1 MIELKITNSAA
12 LLLLSERM
20 KIEFDNRKSNNSI
33 PEYVALDT
41 LPYKELLNISECAA
55 FDLICLLPA
64 DIFEDENNLHKI
76 ITKAIRSLS
85 GIYNKEEFNI
95 YPESRAEKLVSLIYT
110 YLQTYGNKD
119 KLPNN

>member
-20 KIEFDNRKSNNSI
+20 KIEFENRKLNHSI
-33 PEYVALDT
+33 SENVAMDT

-85 GIYNKEEFNI
+85 GIYNKEEFNV
-95 YPESRAEKLVSLIYT
+95 YPEYRAEKLVNLIYSF
-110 YLQTYGNKD
+110 LRTYGKKNIFQ
-119 KLPNN
+119 NN

>member
-12 LLLLSERM
+12 LLLLNERM
-20 KIEFDNRKSNNSI
+20 KIEFENRKLNHSI
-33 PEYVALDT
+33 PESFALDT

-76 ITKAIRSLS
+76 ITKAVRSLS
-85 GIYNKEEFNI
+85 GIFNKEEFNV
-95 YPESRAEKLVSLIYT
+95 YPESRAEKLISLIYS

>member
-20 KIEFDNRKSNNSI
+20 KIEFENRKSNNSI
-33 PEYVALDT
+33 PGYITLDT

-95 YPESRAEKLVSLIYT
+95 YPESRAEKLVSLIYS
-110 YLQTYGNKD
+110 YLQTYGTKD

>member
-20 KIEFDNRKSNNSI
+20 KIEYDNRKLNNSI
-33 PEYVALDT
+33 PKYVALDT

-95 YPESRAEKLVSLIYT
+95 YPESRAEKLISFIDSS
-110 YLQTYGNKD
+110 LQTYGDKD
-119 KLPNN
+119 IIHNN

>member
-20 KIEFDNRKSNNSI
+20 KIEFDNRKSYNSI
-33 PEYVALDT
+33 PDFVDLDT

-76 ITKAIRSLS
+76 ITKAVRSLS
-85 GIYNKEEFNI
+85 GIFNKEEFNI
-95 YPESRAEKLVSLIYT
+95 YPESRAEKLVGLIYSSLKK
-110 YLQTYGNKD
+110 YGDKDILQ
-119 KLPNN
+119 NN

>member
-20 KIEFDNRKSNNSI
+20 KIEFENRKMNNSI
-33 PEYVALDT
+33 PENVALDT

-85 GIYNKEEFNI
+85 GIYNKEEFNV
-95 YPESRAEKLVSLIYT
+95 YPESRAEKLVGLIYSF
-110 YLQTYGNKD
+110 LQTYGNKD
-119 KLPNN
+119 ILTNN

>member
-20 KIEFDNRKSNNSI
+20 KIEFENRKLHNSP
-33 PEYVALDT
+33 PEHTALDT

-85 GIYNKEEFNI
+85 GIYNKEEFNV
-95 YPESRAEKLVSLIYT
+95 YPESRAEKLINLIYS
-110 YLQTYGNKD
+110 YLQTYGNRD

>member
-20 KIEFDNRKSNNSI
+20 KIEFEHRKLNNST
-33 PEYVALDT
+33 PKYVALDT
-41 LPYKELLNISECAA
+41 LTYKELLNISECAA

-85 GIYNKEEFNI
+85 GIYNKEEFNV
-95 YPESRAEKLVSLIYT
+95 YPESRAEKLISRIHSF
-110 YLQTYGNKD
+110 LQTYGNKD
-119 KLPNN
+119 ILANN